1 MKNYW
6 TVEDLARE
14 LQVTTRTIRNYL
26 KSGELSGTKVGGQWR
41 FTVNDIRKLTGAN
54 NPIIEFSENS
64 GNAET
69 LQESLIVFNIPIKNQ
84 EDLMF
89 IRDQIVEE
97 YNQVY
102 SGDDRKF
109 YYELL
114 SPTHFRVVLSG
125 SRKYTL
131 NFGSWIERRFY

>member
-6 TVEDLARE
+6 TVEDLAKE

-41 FTVNDIRKLTGAN
+41 FTMNDIRQLTGVN
-54 NPIIEFSENS
+54 NPIIEFSENA
-64 GNAET
+64 GDPKT
-69 LQESLIVFNIPIKNQ
+69 LQESLVVFNIPIKDQ
-84 EDLMF
+84 DDLISM
-89 IRDQIVEE
+89 RDQIIEE

-131 NFGSWIERRFY
+131 NFGSWIEQKFY